1 MRKFAVILLA
11 LCLLLAGCGK
21 DTAPQ
26 ETTAGKTQL
35 TVGIAF
41 PGEPGSD
48 WVMQGEAL
56 AQALT
61 EAGFEV
67 KQAYAEHDPQ
77 LQNDQIE
84 KLLVQG
90 VDCLVI
96 MAVDSLALTPSL
108 DRAEETG
115 VPVVAYQRLLMNTDA
130 VDYYVA
136 YDYPAAGRQIGEYI
150 AQQKQLPTAG
160 EEKREYTI
168 EFLMGSPEDNSA
180 LLLYHG
186 VMSVLRPYLDS
197 GVLVSRTGRV
207 AFEDT
212 CIQNWS
218 VSGAREYFWDHIYN
232 AYANLTP
239 DIICTTGDML
249 AEGLCV
255 GLEAAGYEAEKWPLV
270 TGLGGDTDV
279 TERLEQG
286 KQSMSLQGDP
296 AALHA
301 ACIQGLQ
308 ALLAD
313 QQPEINEENC
323 HNGAKTVAAWLCP
336 MTSVQKEL
344 SPEG

>member
-1 MRKFAVILLA
+1 MRKFAVIILA

-26 ETTAGKTQL
+26 DTAPEETQV
-35 TVGIAF
+35 TVGLSF

-48 WVMQGEAL
+48 WVLQGEAL

-61 EAGFEV
+61 EAGFAV
-67 KQAYAEHDPQ
+67 KQTYAEHDPQ

-90 VDCLVI
+90 VDCLVV
-96 MAVDSLALTPSL
+96 MAVDSLALTPCL

-115 VPVVAYQRLLMNTDA
+115 VPVVAYQRLLMNTHT

-136 YDYPAAGRQIGEYI
+136 YDYQAAGRQIGEHI
-150 AQQKQLPTAG
+150 ARQKQLPAAG
-160 EEKREYTI
+160 EEKREYTV

-180 LLLYHG
+180 LLMYHG

-197 GVLVSRTGRV
+197 GVLVSRTERV

-212 CIQNWS
+212 CVQNWS

-232 AYANLTP
+232 AYGGLAP
-239 DIICTTGDML
+239 DIICTTGDTL
-249 AEGLCV
+249 AEGICA
-255 GLEAAGYEAEKWPLV
+255 GLEAAGCQTEKWPLV
-270 TGLGGDTDV
+270 TGQGGDAGAM
-279 TERLEQG
+279 ERIKQG
-286 KQSMSLQGDP
+286 AQSITLQGDP
-296 AALHA
+296 ALLHK

-313 QQPEINEENC
+313 QQPKANDESC

-336 MTSVQKEL
+336 MTSCEKEL